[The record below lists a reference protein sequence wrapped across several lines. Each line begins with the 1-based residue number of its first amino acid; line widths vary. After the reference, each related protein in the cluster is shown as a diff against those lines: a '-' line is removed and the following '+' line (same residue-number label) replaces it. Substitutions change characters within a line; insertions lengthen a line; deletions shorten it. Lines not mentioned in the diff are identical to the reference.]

1 MKCKK
6 SEVLLLQSFD
16 NRLNDEEKEELKKHL
31 KACPLCQAKREE
43 YETLL
48 ALMAEGKPPEPKA
61 YFWERLQTRIKERKK
76 HSLWPAVKQWSL
88 RAVPFSLLLVLLI
101 ALVVTLLSPPQ
112 DQELSQSEVL
122 LLRNMNPLQE
132 TQLLLEERLENQ
144 NMMIIFSSM
153 EEKDSTRRQKP

>member
-6 SEVLLLQSFD
+6 SELFLLRSFD
-16 NRLNDEEKEELKKHL
+16 IRLNDEEKEELEKHL
-31 KACPLCQAKREE
+31 KTCPICQAKKQE
-43 YETLL
+43 YETLF

-61 YFWERLQTRIKERKK
+61 YFWERLQARIKERKK
-76 HSLWPAVKQWSL
+76 ISFWPSVKQWSL
-88 RAVPFSLLLVLLI
+88 RAIPFSLLIVLLI
-101 ALVVTLLSPPQ
+101 ALVITFFSPPR

-132 TQLLLEERLENQ
+132 TQLLLDERLENQ

-153 EEKDSTRRQKP
+153 EERDKPRRQP